1 MINDIIIIFLF
12 LLISV
17 NFFKDNIN
25 MVYFIPMCGLILIYI
40 NTSAHEHFLCK
51 LENSVTN
58 LFEPDT
64 FLGKLKNKIN
74 ENYLKYGT
82 NVVFNK
88 FRDDTRNNLLKI
100 NKSAEKIILK
110 I

>member
-25 MVYFIPMCGLILIYI
+25 MVYFIPMCGLLLIYI
-40 NTSAHEHFLCK
+40 NTSTHEHFLCK

-58 LFEPDT
+58 IFQPDR
-64 FLGKLKNKIN
+64 FLGKLKNTMQDS
-74 ENYLKYGT
+74 YLKYGP
-82 NVVFNK
+82 NAVFNK
-88 FRDDTRNNLLKI
+88 FRDETRNNLLKI
-100 NKSAEKIILK
+100 NKSAEQIILK